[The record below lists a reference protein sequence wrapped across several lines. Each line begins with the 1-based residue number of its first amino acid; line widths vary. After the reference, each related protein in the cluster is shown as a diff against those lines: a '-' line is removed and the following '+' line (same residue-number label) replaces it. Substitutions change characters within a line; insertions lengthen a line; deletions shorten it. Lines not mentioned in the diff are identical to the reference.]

1 MKFKN
6 YQELQNKK
14 EDYSSFAVPAAAASK
29 TSLPPQTPQLS
40 YNEIPQGMNLS
51 VLQQNLGNCLQI
63 IDDEVM
69 KGYRVHLSDLPIV
82 PLDQDTKLS
91 LKDIQFFRISE
102 LVYQE
107 NEFSVYAL
115 STMFHALSNKPCTLV
130 LMIKSNGLQ
139 NDFYLGVRSLDRKF
153 SSGTMTQM
161 LKQSLMGV
169 FPGSRID
176 AYYDEDMK
184 MDMQK
189 LHAGCISGV
198 TCVADFKQKDDNIDN
213 QEFMQGLEKFVDSMQ
228 GKAYTAVFI
237 AENVGY
243 EKLIDLKRDYENIYT
258 QISPFANMQMNFS
271 SSDSTSTAQG
281 ESDSKTQN
289 LSYGVNQGTSVNISN
304 ADSYTEGNSESFGST
319 DTSGKNQSVAAG
331 TSYTEGVTEGTQYT
345 ESDSHST
352 GTNVSI
358 GVNASVSLAI
368 VELGG
373 NVSRGCF
380 SSDAHSESRGTSHA
394 VSKSDSISKTLTYGL
409 SDSHADSVTHGT
421 NQSRGKTQ
429 SYGMGTQHGETF
441 SAGEA
446 FSLVN
451 SKTLTETFGSSQG
464 ITLNAKNMTLT
475 SITQRLEKH
484 LKRIEECESIGMWD
498 FAAYFIGE
506 SAAETE
512 TAANTYQSVVS
523 GLQSGIERA
532 AVNTWFEEEKVESI
546 FEYIKNFLHP
556 CFLYEGFDY
565 DEIRQEIVNPSVLVS
580 TDELAIHMGLPRHSV
595 NGLPVTE
602 HTAFAQEVLK
612 REEEQRSIWMWKA

>member
-1 MKFKN
+1 
-6 YQELQNKK
+6 
-14 EDYSSFAVPAAAASK
+14 
-29 TSLPPQTPQLS
+29 
-40 YNEIPQGMNLS
+40 
-51 VLQQNLGNCLQI
+51 
-63 IDDEVM
+63 M

-139 NDFYLGVRSLDRKF
+139 NDFYLGVRSLDKRF

-176 AYYDEDMK
+176 AYYDEDMRA
-184 MDMQK
+184 DMQK

-213 QEFMQGLEKFVDSMQ
+213 REFMQGLEKFVDSMQ

-258 QISPFANMQMNFS
+258 QISPFANMQLNFS

-319 DTSGKNQSVAAG
+319 DTSGKNQSASEG
-331 TSYTEGVTEGTQYT
+331 TSYTEGVTEGTQFT
-345 ESDSHST
+345 ESDSHTT
-352 GTNVSI
+352 GTNVSV
-358 GVNASVSLAI
+358 GVNVSASLGI
-368 VELGG
+368 VKLGG
-373 NVSRGCF
+373 MY
-380 SSDAHSESRGTSHA
+380 
-394 VSKSDSISKTLTYGL
+394 L
-409 SDSHADSVTHGT
+409 ADTFPVMHMRNHGGQAMQF
-421 NQSRGKTQ
+421 QSPIP
-429 SYGMGTQHGETF
+429 F
-441 SAGEA
+441 
-446 FSLVN
+446 
-451 SKTLTETFGSSQG
+451 
-464 ITLNAKNMTLT
+464 
-475 SITQRLEKH
+475 
-484 LKRIEECESIGMWD
+484 LKR
-498 FAAYFIGE
+498 
-506 SAAETE
+506 
-512 TAANTYQSVVS
+512 
-523 GLQSGIERA
+523 
-532 AVNTWFEEEKVESI
+532 
-546 FEYIKNFLHP
+546 
-556 CFLYEGFDY
+556 
-565 DEIRQEIVNPSVLVS
+565 
-580 TDELAIHMGLPRHSV
+580 
-595 NGLPVTE
+595 
-602 HTAFAQEVLK
+602 
-612 REEEQRSIWMWKA
+612 

>member
-464 ITLNAKNMTLT
+464 ITLNAKKYDTYVNYTALGKTL
-475 SITQRLEKH
+475 K
-484 LKRIEECESIGMWD
+484 
-498 FAAYFIGE
+498 AY
-506 SAAETE
+506 
-512 TAANTYQSVVS
+512 
-523 GLQSGIERA
+523 R
-532 AVNTWFEEEKVESI
+532 
-546 FEYIKNFLHP
+546 
-556 CFLYEGFDY
+556 
-565 DEIRQEIVNPSVLVS
+565 R
-580 TDELAIHMGLPRHSV
+580 M
-595 NGLPVTE
+595 
-602 HTAFAQEVLK
+602 
-612 REEEQRSIWMWKA
+612 